1 MFCIALSSDVV
12 MRAVCLHFVIICG
25 ESLIMRRCGEAAE
38 SGGGTSPQRKWSE
51 QEVTVG
57 NKERDGRRD
66 AESQSGENG
75 QETNELRLACSL
87 DNATTSETPSLCESP
102 NPPLT

>member
-25 ESLIMRRCGEAAE
+25 ESLIMRRCGEVARRRRHFAKKKVE
-38 SGGGTSPQRKWSE
+38 RARSDSGE
-51 QEVTVG
+51 QGE
-57 NKERDGRRD
+57 GRRD

-75 QETNELRLACSL
+75 QETNELLA
-87 DNATTSETPSLCESP
+87 
-102 NPPLT
+102 

>member
-25 ESLIMRRCGEAAE
+25 ESLIMRRGGG
-38 SGGGTSPQRKWSE
+38 GGGTSPQRKWSE

-57 NKERDGRRD
+57 NKERDGGMRSRNLERMGKKQMSCD
-66 AESQSGENG
+66 
-75 QETNELRLACSL
+75 LLACL
-87 DNATTSETPSLCESP
+87 TM
-102 NPPLT
+102 PPRAKHQVYARALILP